1 MDSKLILGTGAI
13 VFAIGG
19 IGLGAYMLSGPY
31 DDEYHEYDDDEDN
44 DVLFSSEY
52 VNESLRRRII
62 DNQTINDNISNINNN
77 EEENI
82 ILNNSV
88 EEKLKSIQSK
98 ILNIQSILV

>member
-19 IGLGAYMLSGPY
+19 VGLGAYMLSGPY
-31 DDEYHEYDDDEDN
+31 DDEYDEDDDEDN

-62 DNQTINDNISNINNN
+62 DNQTINDNILNVNNN

-88 EEKLKSIQSK
+88 EEKLTNIESK
-98 ILNIQSILV
+98 VLNIQSMLV